1 LVWVEEFQIFKI
13 KIMNRDYPLSPT
25 PQVSFMEGRAG
36 NTKNSKVSV
45 KETPNRTVVKRTTV
59 SEDGS
64 KKVVKEVDSKRGYKV
79 VRKVDGKRTEL
90 GKSY

>member
-25 PQVSFMEGRAG
+25 PMAG
-36 NTKNSKVSV
+36 FVPVLDGVKV
-45 KETPNRTVVKRTTV
+45 KKGPNRSVAKRTTV
-59 SEDGS
+59 NEDGS
-64 KKVVKEVDSKRGYKV
+64 KKVVKEVVNNRGYKV

>member
-25 PQVSFMEGRAG
+25 PMAG
-36 NTKNSKVSV
+36 FIAVEDGV
-45 KETPNRTVVKRTTV
+45 KQKKGPSRIVTKRTTV
-59 SEDGS
+59 GEDGV
-64 KKVVKEVDSKRGYKV
+64 KKVVKEVDSKRGYKSV
-79 VRKVDGKRTEL
+79 VKVGGKRTEL